1 MVTFNDWH
9 SSTAHDCLTSA
20 AKQVKQR
27 KKLNDVFKCVHHERP
42 EYCCLTFGL
51 DILVGNF
58 ESYDV
63 NFWYI
68 ITNETSLLHMV
79 SPFFFFCIHWSVLT
93 VPFDAHISDCC
104 GWGPNKYHT
113 FFITK
118 LSKFRLLWQKA
129 ITRMNSLFTKKQ
141 KY

>member
-20 AKQVKQR
+20 AKQVKHI
-27 KKLNDVFKCVHHERP
+27 KKLNGVFKCVHLETP

-63 NFWYI
+63 NFLNI
-68 ITNETSLLHMV
+68 ITNETSLLHMI
-79 SPFFFFCIHWSVLT
+79 SPFYILFIDLYLLYLLM
-93 VPFDAHISDCC
+93 PISLIAVA
-104 GWGPNKYHT
+104 GGPIN
-113 FFITK
+113 ITPS
-118 LSKFRLLWQKA
+118 LSQSSA
-129 ITRMNSLFTKKQ
+129 NSGFSDKKP
-141 KY
+141 

>member
-27 KKLNDVFKCVHHERP
+27 KNLNDVFKCVHHERP

-63 NFWYI
+63 NFLNI
-68 ITNETSLLHMV
+68 ITNETSLLHMI
-79 SPFFFFCIHWSVLT
+79 SPFYILFIDLYLLYLLM
-93 VPFDAHISDCC
+93 PISLIAVA
-104 GWGPNKYHT
+104 GGPIN
-113 FFITK
+113 ITPS
-118 LSKFRLLWQKA
+118 LSQSSA
-129 ITRMNSLFTKKQ
+129 NSGFSDKKP
-141 KY
+141 

>member
-20 AKQVKQR
+20 AKQVKQS

-42 EYCCLTFGL
+42 EYCCLTSGL

-63 NFWYI
+63 NFLNI
-68 ITNETSLLHMV
+68 ITNETSLLYMI
-79 SPFFFFCIHWSVLT
+79 SPFYILFIDLYLLYLLM
-93 VPFDAHISDCC
+93 PISLIA
-104 GWGPNKYHT
+104 GAGGPIN
-113 FFITK
+113 ITPS
-118 LSKFRLLWQKA
+118 LSQSSA
-129 ITRMNSLFTKKQ
+129 NSGFSDKKP
-141 KY
+141 

>member
-20 AKQVKQR
+20 AKQVQI
-27 KKLNDVFKCVHHERP
+27 KKLNDVFKCVHNERP

-63 NFWYI
+63 NFLNTGI
-68 ITNETSLLHMV
+68 ITNETSLLHMI
-79 SPFFFFCIHWSVLT
+79 SPFLLYPLICT
-93 VPFDAHISDCC
+93 YC
-104 GWGPNKYHT
+104 T
-113 FFITK
+113 F
-118 LSKFRLLWQKA
+118 
-129 ITRMNSLFTKKQ
+129 
-141 KY
+141 